1 MERLTTNHRKPVPR
15 IEIDDLYSVPV
26 FKEQYQ
32 QLFKSAHE
40 LDYLLRNREVNGLAA
55 CGAVVTGRNRR
66 RLTIVAPLFKSW
78 LLGEVQSLE
87 NSSPAS

>member
-1 MERLTTNHRKPVPR
+1 MERLTTTQHSPVQS

-55 CGAVVTGRNRR
+55 SGAVITGRYKR
-66 RLTIVAPLFKSW
+66 RLTIVASRFAAW
-78 LLGEVQSLE
+78 LLGDGHGQ
-87 NSSPAS
+87 

>member
-55 CGAVVTGRNRR
+55 SGAVITGRYKR
-66 RLTIVAPLFKSW
+66 RLTIVASRFAAW
-78 LLGEVQSLE
+78 LLGDGRGQ
-87 NSSPAS
+87 